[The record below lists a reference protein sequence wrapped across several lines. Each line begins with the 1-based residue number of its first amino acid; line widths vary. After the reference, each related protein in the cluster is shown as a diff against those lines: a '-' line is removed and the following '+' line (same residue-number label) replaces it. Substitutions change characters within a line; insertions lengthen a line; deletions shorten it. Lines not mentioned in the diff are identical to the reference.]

1 MFSIGTALR
10 IAPYVAIAA
19 LVAGLLWYR
28 GNAIEA
34 AADLKAKE
42 VQLAEV
48 KSANDAQAKTIER
61 ITAQRVADDAV
72 LVELSSKLAELRTK
86 ADETQASIAELE
98 RTNEQVK
105 SYLANPVPSDLRRLL
120 NRPDVR
126 K

>member
-1 MFSIGTALR
+1 MNITLMLR
-10 IAPYVAIAA
+10 LAPYAIIAVLA
-19 LVAGLLWYR
+19 IGLLWYR
-28 GNAIEA
+28 GNAIDA
-34 AADLKAKE
+34 AANLKATE

-48 KSANDAQAKTIER
+48 KSANEAQAKTIER

-105 SYLANPVPSDLRRLL
+105 SYLANPVPSDLRGLL
-120 NRPDVR
+120 NRPNGR
-126 K
+126 N